1 MRTFAWPLAV
11 GAVLAAAAAW
21 FVAVQRPIPPH
32 SLVMATGPPG
42 SAYADVG
49 GRYREI
55 LARSGIELRLVPT
68 AGAVENLARL
78 RDAQAGVSA
87 GFVQAGTVSPP
98 DAEALASLG
107 TVFYEPLWLF
117 CRGLPPGAGVSWLV
131 GKRVSIGPE
140 GSGTRRLA
148 LRLLAL
154 NGVDADRL
162 ELLALSPAE
171 AGETL
176 LRGEI
181 AAAAI
186 LTSWDSPVVRRLLA
200 TPDVTLA
207 NFPRADAYVALDPFM
222 NKVVVPTGVGDL
234 ANNRP
239 PVDTALLAPKASLA
253 VRRDLHPAL
262 QYLLLEAAS
271 EIHAVPGIFNRA
283 AQFPAP
289 ETIDLPLSDE
299 ARQFYKTGR
308 PWLQRNLPLGLAVF
322 VERLLILMIPIV
334 GIVYPALRL
343 LPPLYAWS
351 MQRRI
356 VRLYGE
362 LKLIEADL
370 DDRGDGK
377 EAGDLVGRLDGL
389 ERSANQLQVPVL
401 FSATLYTL
409 KHHIGLVRQRLDRR
423 TRVHTV
429 AAS

>member
-1 MRTFAWPLAV
+1 MRTFGWPVVA
-11 GAVLAAAAAW
+11 GAVLAALAAW
-21 FVAVQRPIPPH
+21 FVAVQRPFPPH
-32 SLVMATGPPG
+32 TLVMATGPAG
-42 SAYADVG
+42 GAYADVG
-49 GRYREI
+49 ARYREI
-55 LARSGIELRLVPT
+55 LGRYGVEVRLVPT

-78 RDAQAGVSA
+78 RDPRSGVSA
-87 GFVQAGTVSPP
+87 GFLQAGTVSPP

-107 TVFYEPLWLF
+107 TVFFEPLWVF
-117 CRGLPPGAGVSWLV
+117 CRGFPPGGGLAWLM
-131 GKRVSIGPE
+131 GKRMSIGPE

-154 NGVDADRL
+154 NGVEPGRI
-162 ELLALSPAE
+162 ELLALSPEE
-171 AGETL
+171 AGEKL

-186 LTSWDSPVVRRLLA
+186 LTSWDAPVVRRLLA
-200 TPDVTLA
+200 APDVTLA

-239 PVDTALLAPKASLA
+239 PSDTALIAPKASLV
-253 VRRDLHPAL
+253 VRKDLHPAL

-271 EIHAVPGIFNRA
+271 EVHAVPGIFHRA
-283 AQFPAP
+283 AQFPAA

-322 VERLLILMIPIV
+322 VERLLILLIPVV
-334 GIVYPALRL
+334 GVVYPALRL

-389 ERSANQLQVPVL
+389 ERSANQLRVPVL

-423 TRVHTV
+423 TSVHTL

>member
-1 MRTFAWPLAV
+1 
-11 GAVLAAAAAW
+11 
-21 FVAVQRPIPPH
+21 
-32 SLVMATGPPG
+32 MATGPPG
-42 SAYADVG
+42 GAYADVG
-49 GRYREI
+49 ARYREI
-55 LARSGIELRLVPT
+55 LGRSGIELRLVPT

-78 RDAQAGVSA
+78 RDPHSAVSA
-87 GFVQAGTVSPP
+87 GFVQAGTVSAQ
-98 DAEALASLG
+98 DADALASLG

-154 NGVDADRL
+154 NGVEADRL
-162 ELLALSPAE
+162 ELLALSPEE
-171 AGETL
+171 AGDTL

-186 LTSWDSPVVRRLLA
+186 LTSWDAPVVRRLLA

-253 VRRDLHPAL
+253 VRRELHPAL

-271 EIHAVPGIFNRA
+271 EVHAAPGIFNRA

-322 VERLLILMIPIV
+322 LERLLILLIPIV
-334 GIVYPALRL
+334 GVVYPALRL
-343 LPPLYAWS
+343 LPPLYAWT

-389 ERSANQLQVPVL
+389 ERSANQLRVPVL

-409 KHHIGLVRQRLDRR
+409 KHHIGLVRQRLERR
-423 TRVHTV
+423 PDEEARGSRSS
-429 AAS
+429 ASAPAPTA

>member
-1 MRTFAWPLAV
+1 VRTFAWPLAV

>member
-154 NGVDADRL
+154 NGVDADQL